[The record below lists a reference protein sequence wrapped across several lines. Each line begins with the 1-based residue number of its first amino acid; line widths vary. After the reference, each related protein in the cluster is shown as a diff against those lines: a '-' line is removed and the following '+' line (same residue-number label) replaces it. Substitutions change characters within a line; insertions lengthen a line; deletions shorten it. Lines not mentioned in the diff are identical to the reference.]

1 MTEERLAVALFEAIE
16 DKIRTA
22 VLIYNQGKKNESYFL
37 RIGEQTHPV
46 RKAIA
51 VNAIKWHVPTET
63 INS

>member
-1 MTEERLAVALFEAIE
+1 MTEEQVAVALYEALQ
-16 DKIRTA
+16 DRKKTA

-37 RIGEQTHPV
+37 CIGEQTHPV

-51 VNAIKWHVPTET
+51 INAIQWHIPIET

>member
-1 MTEERLAVALFEAIE
+1 MTEEQVAVALYEALQ
-16 DKIRTA
+16 DRKKTA

-51 VNAIKWHVPTET
+51 INAIKWQVPIET
-63 INS
+63 KNS